1 MTDYVKQLRDIL
13 REAGFEFLRH
23 GKGSHDIWRNLMTG
37 KSVAIPAKVPS
48 RHFANKILKEVD
60 LPKAF

>member
-1 MTDYVKQLRDIL
+1 MTDYVKQLRDLL

-23 GKGSHDIWRNLMTG
+23 GKGSHDIWRNPMTG

-48 RHFANKILKEVD
+48 RYFANKILKEAG

>member
-1 MTDYVKQLRDIL
+1 VTDCVEQLRDLL

-23 GKGSHDIWRNLMTG
+23 GKGSHDIWHNPMTL
-37 KSVAIPAKVPS
+37 
-48 RHFANKILKEVD
+48 REVG

>member
-1 MTDYVKQLRDIL
+1 MTDFVKELRDRL

-23 GKGSHDIWRNLMTG
+23 GKGSHDIWRNPTTG

-48 RHFANKILKEVD
+48 RHFANKILKEVG